1 MLGDQSVLTGVS
13 LQTRYVKDTHGF
25 VLHWLGESAKAGK
38 PWVVTN
44 DEQDLGSTGTS
55 PDPGYGGYEQQEGPS
70 IHTIR
75 KQALWGTLMAGGA
88 GIEYYFG
95 CKHPPD
101 DLHCEDWL
109 SRSLT

>member
-1 MLGDQSVLTGVS
+1 
-13 LQTRYVKDTHGF
+13 
-25 VLHWLGESAKAGK
+25 
-38 PWVVTN
+38 VVTN
-44 DEQDLGSTGTS
+44 DEQDLGSTGTP